1 MSKDF
6 TYAIEYTDKIGE
18 CLKHFDELNPFVEY
32 LLSLNRTTNKNV
44 KLFKIN
50 SNNQK
55 ESLFEW
61 NVLRDYIE
69 ANVATHIDLTTHID
83 TLRAYA
89 IKCIYDGAFA

>member
-1 MSKDF
+1 MF
-6 TYAIEYTDKIGE
+6 NAYAIEYLSNKIE
-18 CLKHFDELNPFVEY
+18 SYKEFDELNSFAEY
-32 LLSLNRTTNKNV
+32 LLSLNRTSNTNI

-50 SNNQK
+50 PVTGQK

-69 ANVATHIDLTTHID
+69 ANVSTHIDLTTHID